1 MENQWNTSLYD
12 REHGFVAEYGRS
24 LLEILAARRGET
36 ILDLGCGTGHLTAE
50 IANKEAKVIGI
61 DASGEMI
68 GTARRNYPDLCFE
81 VADAR
86 DFIVEEPVDAVFSN
100 ATLHWIVEPD
110 RAIDR
115 VYRALKPE
123 GRFVAEFG
131 GKGNV
136 GSIVDAVKEILEKK
150 GYSLAF
156 PWYFPSIG
164 EYAGRLEARGF
175 EVMGARLFDRPTPLE
190 NGKEGLKNWLRMFA
204 NGWLSPLSIEER
216 ERVMEEVEI
225 ILKPKL
231 FRGDG
236 WSADYRRLQI
246 IARREDREVS

>member
-12 REHGFVAEYGRS
+12 SKHGFVAEYGRS
-24 LLEILAARRGET
+24 LLEILAVKPGET

-50 IANKEAKVIGI
+50 IAGKGAKVIGI
-61 DASGEMI
+61 DASVEMI
-68 GTARRNYPDLCFE
+68 GTARRNYPDIRFE
-81 VADAR
+81 VADAL
-86 DFIVEEPVDAVFSN
+86 DFSIEEPVDAVFSN

-115 VYRALKPE
+115 IYRALKPG

-136 GSIVDAVKEILEKK
+136 GSIVEAGKVILDKK
-150 GYSLAF
+150 GYSLQF

-175 EVMGARLFDRPTPLE
+175 EVIGARLFDRPTPLE
-190 NGKEGLKNWLRMFA
+190 NGEEGLKNWLRMFA
-204 NGWLSPLSIEER
+204 NGWLSPLSGEESD
-216 ERVMEEVEI
+216 RVMEEAEI
-225 ILKPKL
+225 LLKPKL

-236 WSADYRRLQI
+236 WIADYRRLQM
-246 IARREDREVS
+246 IARRGVREVS